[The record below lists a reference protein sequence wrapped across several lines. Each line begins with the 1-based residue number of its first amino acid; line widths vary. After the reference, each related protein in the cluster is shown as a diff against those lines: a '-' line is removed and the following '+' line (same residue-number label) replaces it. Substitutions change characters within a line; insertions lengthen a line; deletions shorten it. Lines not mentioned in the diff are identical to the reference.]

1 MEQKIDR
8 LAIAVKEGFDGVDA
22 QFKSVDAQFKS
33 VDAQFKSV
41 ASMAEVEGLR
51 KELKADLAQMA
62 SKADLRRI
70 EATMVTKDYLDDKL
84 ADLKGDLIVKLRK
97 TNEKLDFIVSLL
109 RAHAVF
115 SDDDLKRIRT
125 EFQIFP
131 QLQ

>member
-1 MEQKIDR
+1 MAIPLTQEHFDER
-8 LAIAVKEGFDGVDA
+8 LEEILLAVKAGFDDT
-22 QFKSVDAQFKS
+22 
-33 VDAQFKSV
+33 
-41 ASMAEVEGLR
+41 AS
-51 KELKADLAQMA
+51 KADLAQMA

-70 EATMVTKDYLDDKL
+70 EALMVTKGYLDEKI

-131 QLQ
+131 QLP

>member
-1 MEQKIDR
+1 MESSHNKQANSVEPETVEQKIDR

-33 VDAQFKSV
+33 V
-41 ASMAEVEGLR
+41 ASAAEVEGLR
-51 KELKADLAQMA
+51 QEI
-62 SKADLRRI
+62 KADLRRI
-70 EATMVTKDYLDDKL
+70 EALMVTKGYLDERL
-84 ADLKGDLIVKLRK
+84 ADLKGDLIIKLRK

-131 QLQ
+131 QLP